1 MRGTK
6 LGLLLFS
13 VLATDACAGSG
24 TPHSPI
30 GVTRG
35 RVLPR
40 PNVADAPEDAAPPC
54 QVPRLLEVALLWPDA
69 VTLVSAGHPVPG
81 PLLTSSVRV
90 DPAEAPRYRH
100 WSRGMTWS
108 PGSPLVQF
116 AWAAPGDWE
125 FALVLEKKRAVWAD
139 DAPASPELERWQAT
153 MIDRTG
159 CEVAADN
166 ANLCLECH
174 RGAPSDG
181 VFGGRSAD

>member
-1 MRGTK
+1 MG
-6 LGLLLFS
+6 
-13 VLATDACAGSG
+13 ACAGSG
-24 TPHSPI
+24 APQSTI

-35 RVLPR
+35 QVLPH
-40 PNVADAPEDAAPPC
+40 PKAAEPPEESAPSC
-54 QVPRLLEVALLWPDA
+54 QVPKLLEAALLWPDV

-81 PLLTSSVRV
+81 APATSSVRV

-125 FALVLEKKRAVWAD
+125 FALVLEKKLSVRA
-139 DAPASPELERWQAT
+139 DAVPASPELERWEAT
-153 MIDRTG
+153 MFDRRG
-159 CEVAADN
+159 CEVAADD
-166 ANLCLECH
+166 AGLCLECH

-181 VFGGRSAD
+181 VFGPRSRD